1 MYPLHT
7 PVCLTPAYINL
18 CLIGQSRRSWIH
30 TNKDTQ
36 IEDKFH
42 SSPDFSLR
50 DAEDQQSMKLS
61 GQCSPQE
68 RLVES
73 VDMVRY
79 GDMKW
84 DWKTALGKNRGE
96 EEGSRQ
102 TDEGPSAPGKI
113 DCASLGSF
121 REGKKA

>member
-1 MYPLHT
+1 MYPPHS
-7 PVCLTPAYINL
+7 PVCLTPTYVNL
-18 CLIGQSRRSWIH
+18 CLIGQNRRSWIH
-30 TNKDTQ
+30 TSKDTQ

-42 SSPDFSLR
+42 SSPDLSLR

-84 DWKTALGKNRGE
+84 DWETALGINRGV
-96 EEGSRQ
+96 EEGSR
-102 TDEGPSAPGKI
+102 
-113 DCASLGSF
+113 
-121 REGKKA
+121 